1 MRQVRRGVMI
11 HDNPKLKAW
20 MQTIELVAGRVHH
33 GEPVDAP
40 VVVEAVFYMPRPK
53 RPRWA
58 LPATKPDT
66 DKLQRAVGD
75 GLERAGVLKN
85 DSRIVAWASRK
96 AYADTQHPL
105 GARIKVWSA

>member
-1 MRQVRRGVMI
+1 MRQVRRGVMV
-11 HDNPKLKAW
+11 HDNPKLKTW
-20 MQTIELVAGRVHH
+20 MHAIELVAGRVHR
-33 GEPVDAP
+33 GEPIDAP
-40 VVVEAVFYMPRPK
+40 VAVEAVFYMPRPK
-53 RPRWA
+53 RPRWS

-85 DSRIVAWASRK
+85 DSRIVAWASHK
-96 AYADTQHPL
+96 CYADAQHPL

>member
-20 MQTIELVAGRVHH
+20 MRTIELVAGRVHR
-33 GEPVDAP
+33 GEPIDAP
-40 VVVEAVFYMPRPK
+40 VVVEATFYMPRPK

-66 DKLQRAVGD
+66 DKLQRSIGD

-96 AYADTQHPL
+96 CYADARHPL